1 MPLIPLGDDNHHRS
15 SHWLNW
21 TFIIIG
27 IAVMAYTVFMDRNFT
42 LAALEPWMLHSS
54 FDLGFD
60 LESMKRIG
68 ASIFMHQNPVLLGI
82 YLYMLWMLGDNV
94 EYIMGHFRYL
104 VFFLLTSVMALLAQ
118 YHWPLDGDDLPLIG
132 FGGAVFAVMG
142 AYIAC
147 FPKIK
152 IDIIHLNTSF
162 FSFFE
167 EGTMSA
173 KWLPAI
179 YMLLC
184 FAGGVWWNSDGRL
197 PLGDIV
203 HWPETRTFFM
213 HFIAFWV
220 GYVFYFF
227 FRDRS
232 VILDLP
238 LRKRQLERTGESFD
252 WEQH

>member
-1 MPLIPLGDDNHHRS
+1 MPIIPLGDDNHHRS
-15 SHWLNW
+15 NHWLNW

-27 IAVMAYTVFMDRNFT
+27 IAVMAYTVTVDRNFT

-54 FDLGFD
+54 FDLGFNA
-60 LESMKRIG
+60 ESTKRIG
-68 ASIFMHQNPVLLGI
+68 ASIFMHQNPALLAV

-94 EYIMGHFRYL
+94 EYIMGHFRYFI
-104 VFFLLTSVMALLAQ
+104 FFMISSVMALLAQ
-118 YHWPLDGDDLPLIG
+118 YHWPLDGENLPLIG
-132 FGGAVFAVMG
+132 FGGGAFAVMG

-152 IDIIHLNTSF
+152 VDVLHLNTSLFNF
-162 FSFFE
+162 FV
-167 EGTMSA
+167 EGSISV

-184 FAGGVWWNSDGRL
+184 FAAGVWWNYDKIPPVL
-197 PLGDIV
+197 DFL
-203 HWPETRTFFM
+203 HWPETRVFAM
-213 HFIAFWV
+213 HFIAFWI

-232 VILDLP
+232 IVIDLP
-238 LRKRQLERTGESFD
+238 LSKRMLDRTGKGYHWD
-252 WEQH
+252 HH

>member
-1 MPLIPLGDDNHHRS
+1 MPLIPLGDDNPHRS
-15 SHWLNW
+15 NHWLNW
-21 TFIIIG
+21 TFIIT
-27 IAVMAYTVFMDRNFT
+27 ALCVMAGAVFLDRNFT

-54 FDLGFD
+54 FDLGFN
-60 LESMKRIG
+60 LESAKRIG
-68 ASIFMHQNPVLLGI
+68 ASIFMHQNPALLGI

-104 VFFLLTSVMALLAQ
+104 IFFLLTSVLALLAQ
-118 YHWPLDGDDLPLIG
+118 YHWPLDGDNLPLIG

-147 FPKIK
+147 FPNIK

-162 FSFFE
+162 FAFFE

-184 FAGGVWWNSDGRL
+184 FIAGVWWSEDTHDYL
-197 PLGDIV
+197 QIAS
-203 HWPETRTFFM
+203 WPETRVLAM
-213 HFIAFWV
+213 HFIAFWI

-232 VILDLP
+232 VVIDLP
-238 LRKRQLERTGESFD
+238 LRKRHQLARSGKDFD
-252 WEQH
+252 WENH